1 MNRMLN
7 RYCGLLAGVAAV
19 SMAGVASART
29 DSLPVGRCVNMGNNL
44 ESPVENAWAGKPITA
59 DDFTTIANAGF
70 DTVRIPVRWDS
81 HAAAKA
87 PYAIDA
93 AYLVRVKAVVRQA
106 LAANLNVILN
116 SHNFNDLHKAPD
128 ANRKELAALW
138 QQIGKAFADGPREHL
153 WFEIENEPHDKL
165 NNANLVATFA
175 GALSAIRET
184 NPDRPVIIG
193 GENWSGID
201 SLATLALPDDP
212 DVVPTF
218 HYYEPFDFTH
228 QGATWVDPS
237 PPMGRAY
244 GKPDDAARLVRDV
257 AKVRDYTA
265 RTGKTPFMGEFGAID
280 KAPLADRVAFMT
292 KVRTAFDAVGIGMCA
307 WAYTNTFPLYDH
319 DKRQWVAGMR
329 RAMGLKE

>member
-1 MNRMLN
+1 MKMTTR
-7 RYCGLLAGVAAV
+7 RYCAALAGLVGLMTSSTAL
-19 SMAGVASART
+19 ART

-44 ESPVENAWAGKPITA
+44 ESPVENAWASKPITA
-59 DDFTTIANAGF
+59 DDFATIAKAGF

-81 HAAAKA
+81 HATAEA

-93 AYLVRVKAVVRQA
+93 AYLARVKAVAGQA
-106 LAANLNVILN
+106 RAANLNVILN

-138 QQIGKAFADGPREHL
+138 RQIAKTFADMSREHL

-175 GALSAIRET
+175 GALAAIRET

-193 GENWSGID
+193 GQNWSGID
-201 SLATLALPDDP
+201 SLATLTLPDDP

-218 HYYEPFDFTH
+218 HYYEPFNFTH

-244 GKPDDAARLVRDV
+244 GTPDDTARLVRDV
-257 AKVRDYTA
+257 AKVRDYKA

-292 KVRTAFDAVGIGMCA
+292 KVRMAFDGVGIGMCA

-329 RAMGLKE
+329 RAMALKE